1 MRSDASGA
9 LGLPAS
15 LLADLRAVRPTL
27 WANPGRLPL
36 ADLED
41 HLGESRTAI
50 DVAARRWQR
59 FAPVLARCFPELGA
73 SGGII
78 ESPLIPVPAF
88 AARLR
93 ASGVPLAHAEVLVKA
108 DHALPVSGSI
118 KARGGIH
125 AVLAIAERLAET
137 AGLLA
142 GHGDD
147 RRVLLESP
155 AQTLFARSTIS
166 VGSTGNLGMSIGLAG
181 RALGFRVIV
190 HLSEEAKAWKKE
202 RLRALGVTVIEH
214 AGDYSLACAT
224 ARAQAAEDPDNHFID
239 DENSTDL
246 FYGYA
251 VAGRR
256 LAVQLQA
263 LGIQIGQDRPL
274 ILHLPCGV
282 GGAPGGVATGTRL
295 ALGDAALAF
304 TAEPVQ
310 APCMLLGL
318 ATGRHDA
325 IAVQDLGLHGR
336 TLADGLAV
344 ARPSQFVG
352 RLIAPLIDGCAT
364 VDDQQMC
371 VDVLA
376 LHRDQ
381 GLRLEP
387 SATAGATSL
396 RLLLTSS
403 AGIALGNRLRTTLNL
418 DAAVHVIWAT
428 GGAQLPEAE
437 FASILAQ
444 GAKISEGK

>member
-1 MRSDASGA
+1 MSSA
-9 LGLPAS
+9 GLPGLSTA
-15 LLADLRAVRPTL
+15 LLADLRAARPTL
-27 WANPGRLPL
+27 WVNPGRQPL
-36 ADLED
+36 FALED
-41 HLGESRTAI
+41 HLRESRTEI
-50 DVAARRWQR
+50 DIAARRWQR
-59 FAPVLARCFPELGA
+59 LAPVLARCFPELGA
-73 SGGII
+73 SAGVI
-78 ESPLIPVPAF
+78 ESPLIPVPTL

-93 ASGVPLAHAEVLVKA
+93 ASGVPLARADVLVKA

-125 AVLAIAERLAET
+125 AVLAIAERLAER
-137 AGLLA
+137 AGLLV
-142 GHGDD
+142 GQGDD
-147 RRVLLESP
+147 RSALLEP
-155 AQTLFARSTIS
+155 AAQALFTRSTIS

-181 RALGFRVIV
+181 RALGFRVAV
-190 HLSEEAKAWKKE
+190 HLSEDAKHWKKD
-202 RLRALGVTVIEH
+202 RLRALGVDVIEH

-224 ARAQAAEDPDNHFID
+224 ARSQAAADPDTHFID

-256 LAVQLQA
+256 LADQLQA
-263 LGIQIGQDRPL
+263 LGIHIGPQRPL
-274 ILHLPCGV
+274 IVHLPCGV

-295 ALGDAALAF
+295 ALGDTALAF

-318 ATGRHDA
+318 ATGRHDG
-325 IAVQDLGLHGR
+325 IAVQELGLHGR

-364 VDDQQMC
+364 ADDGQLC
-371 VDVLA
+371 SDVLA
-376 LHRDQ
+376 LHRDH

-387 SATAGATSL
+387 SATAGVTSL
-396 RLLLTSS
+396 RLLLTSPVGQTLCS
-403 AGIALGNRLRTTLNL
+403 RLRATLDV

-428 GGAQLPEAE
+428 GGAQVPEAE

-444 GAKISEGK
+444 GAKISGTK